1 MHGIFREVPI
11 QSQYLVNRQ
20 CSILLIGDPYFVC
33 LCELLVVGM
42 CFNLQPRYNRD
53 NVERQP
59 GADPV
64 ALFTKIL
71 TIKKIV
77 VSVKLRLKRVSQKYL
92 R

>member
-1 MHGIFREVPI
+1 MHGIYREVPI

-33 LCELLVVGM
+33 LCEVL

-59 GADPV
+59 GADPGFCV
-64 ALFTKIL
+64 RGDESRREVWGPLK
-71 TIKKIV
+71 
-77 VSVKLRLKRVSQKYL
+77 VSSESRTEPW
-92 R
+92 